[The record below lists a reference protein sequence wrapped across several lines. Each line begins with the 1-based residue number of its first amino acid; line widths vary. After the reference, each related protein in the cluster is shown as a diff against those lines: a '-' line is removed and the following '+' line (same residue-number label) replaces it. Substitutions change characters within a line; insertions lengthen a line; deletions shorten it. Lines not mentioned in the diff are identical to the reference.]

1 MIHLSHRLAA
11 WQFCNDVWGRKMTL
25 IHMVCPEC
33 SGNLLL
39 GMGQFPQSSAH
50 DGDNYQV
57 RCPICASEFLIGYIS
72 EFKKVEPIDQ
82 PEDAREDGQPTDDSH
97 GSGGGLSTRPSP
109 NDQRSDALNPNN
121 PAHDAVADNHSN
133 QMNPNNPAYR
143 SSRS

>member
-1 MIHLSHRLAA
+1 
-11 WQFCNDVWGRKMTL
+11 MTL

-39 GMGQFPQSSAH
+39 GMGQFPQGRAH

-72 EFKKVEPIDQ
+72 EFTKVEPIGVTA
-82 PEDAREDGQPTDDSH
+82 DAAEDGQPADGFY
-97 GSGGGLSTRPSP
+97 GSGGGLITGPSP
-109 NDQRSDALNPNN
+109 NDQRSDAMNPNN
-121 PAHDAVADNHSN
+121 PAHGSAADNRSN